1 MSDETSARDLFSEL
15 PLTTVESFIAAMVE
29 AGPEVAEHMTRAAQ
43 ELLLAAHALVA
54 AAERNLVE
62 QRRLR
67 EEADAR
73 AAAAA
78 ESAPAAPAAP
88 ADGPTLRSVD
98 EVA

>member
-1 MSDETSARDLFSEL
+1 MPDDTSARDLFSEL

-73 AAAAA
+73 AAAAETEAA
-78 ESAPAAPAAP
+78 ESVSSST
-88 ADGPTLRSVD
+88 DSPTLRSVG